1 MILKWEKLIIEIR
14 KPMDSLYKRL
24 NTAKED
30 INRLE
35 VAKIKKKN
43 ELENNKEILRYIKDS

>member
-1 MILKWEKLIIEIR
+1 
-14 KPMDSLYKRL
+14 MDSLYKRL

>member
-30 INRLE
+30 INGLE
-35 VAKIKKKN
+35 VAKIKKKMSW
-43 ELENNKEILRYIKDS
+43 KTIKRY

>member
-1 MILKWEKLIIEIR
+1 
-14 KPMDSLYKRL
+14 MDSLYKRL

-35 VAKIKKKN
+35 VAKIKKKMSW
-43 ELENNKEILRYIKDS
+43 KTIKRY